1 VRDRAF
7 SGRDVQEALRAAAE
21 GLGLPVASLRYVVLE
36 PGTPGGLG
44 VKPSPARI
52 AVLLDA
58 SSPSST
64 APRVAP
70 GGPASAVPSVDPK
83 AEVRGVLRAL
93 TDAAGLDIE
102 IELSEG
108 GETLEVS
115 LAGRDTAFFVGEDGQ
130 GVVLRAV
137 EHVLQRVYATAGG
150 EEPLRVECEGFRE
163 RREVV
168 LVERARALA
177 AAVRADGVAR
187 TTDPLNSYERRVL
200 HVALS
205 TEEGVVTFSVGEG
218 SGRRVTVAPA
228 PPAGSPDAE

>member
-64 APRVAP
+64 ARRVAP
-70 GGPASAVPSVDPK
+70 EAPAPAVPSVDPK

-108 GETLEVS
+108 GETLEVR
-115 LAGRDTAFFVGEDGQ
+115 LAGRDAVFFVGEDGQ
-130 GVVLRAV
+130 GAVLRAV

-187 TTDPLNSYERRVL
+187 TTDPLNSYERRVI